1 MSGERLLSL
10 IQQESEGTIS
20 VRQQLLASLRDAEY
34 RHEFVRERVHSSV
47 ALQIRALR
55 KQRNNMTQAELGAA
69 IGMAQ
74 TWVSKL
80 ENPEYGKMTVE
91 TLLRLAVAFDADLE
105 IKFRPFSRTLDTLP
119 NQGPEYFYV
128 PSFTDEFETS
138 EADTA
143 GASRYAYGDATQYTI
158 TATTGLGSVGSDD
171 TQYDQ
176 LSRIG
181 PGLEL
186 STAVGARERATG

>member
-1 MSGERLLSL
+1 LLSL

-47 ALQIRALR
+47 ALQIRSLR

-91 TLLRLAVAFDADLE
+91 TLLRLAVAFDSDLE

-143 GASRYAYGDATQYTI
+143 GGSAYDTSQYAI
-158 TATTGLGSVGSDD
+158 TATAGLGSVGSGSR
-171 TQYDQ
+171 QYDQ
-176 LSRIG
+176 PPRIG
-181 PGLEL
+181 PGQEL
-186 STAVGARERATG
+186 SAAAGAQHRAAR